1 MSEILQMSAA
11 EIVRQIKSKS
21 ITVIETVEAHIQ
33 RIEKVNPLINAVII
47 PLFEQARQQAKDA
60 DQHIAEN
67 GTEDLP
73 PLYGVPVTIKDCW
86 AVEGARF
93 TGGSTYHRDDIA
105 DSDAE
110 VVKRFKDAGAIIFGK
125 TNLPDMCWSGETI
138 NPIFGRTNN
147 PHNINYSAGGSS
159 GGEGSIIAAGG
170 SPLGIGSD
178 IAGSVRLPAAMNG
191 CVSLKP
197 TAGRVPSHDH
207 FPIASEKIRAWNT
220 AGPMARRIED
230 LALAMDILSETPMQD
245 HREIDLSGRKCL
257 VYLHSGGVFPPV
269 RKSVVE
275 SVSLAAGSLKKAGMD
290 MQRDDSLALDKLTIL
305 YLHLMSKHGN
315 QAFKEV
321 LGGGKSYD
329 LWEEMNFVRKGQ
341 GRISAS
347 VLWFATSIDYAAPAA
362 YIFGE
367 TSFKRLDDHKRQILD
382 KMGEGGV
389 ILCPLI
395 ITSPPKHGWGYWL
408 ITQIP
413 YTTPFNALGFP
424 AVVLPVGYNKKGL
437 PMAVQV
443 VARPGEDD
451 VALAV
456 AAELERLYGG
466 WKMAKL

>member
-11 EIVRQIKSKS
+11 EIARKIKAKS
-21 ITVIETVEAHIQ
+21 ISVTETVETHIQ
-33 RIEKVNPLINAVII
+33 RIKEVNPLINAVIT
-47 PLFEQARQQAKDA
+47 PMFEQARQQAKEADA
-60 DQHIAEN
+60 HITEH
-67 GTEDLP
+67 GTEELP
-73 PLYGVPVTIKDCW
+73 PLFGVPVTIKDCW
-86 AVEGARF
+86 AVEGVRF
-93 TGGSTYHRDDIA
+93 TGGSSYHRDDIA
-105 DSDAE
+105 ESDAE
-110 VVKRFKDAGAIIFGK
+110 VVRRFKEAGAIILGK

-138 NPIFGRTNN
+138 NPVFGRTNN

-159 GGEGSIIAAGG
+159 GGEGAIIAAGG

-178 IAGSVRLPAAMNG
+178 IAGSVRIPAAMNG

-207 FPIASEKIRAWNT
+207 FPIPSEKIRSWNN

-230 LALAMDILSETPMQD
+230 LALAMDVLSDTAMGD
-245 HREIDLSGRKCL
+245 YREIDLSGRKCL

-275 SVSLAAGSLKKAGMD
+275 TVSMAAGSLKKAGMD
-290 MQRDDSLALDKLTIL
+290 MQRDDSLALDELTIL

-315 QAFKEV
+315 RGFKEA

-329 LWEEMNFVRKGQ
+329 LWEELTLIRKGQ

-347 VLWFATSIDYAAPAA
+347 VLWFTTSIDVAAPAGH
-362 YIFGE
+362 IFGN
-367 TSFKRLDDHKRQILD
+367 TTFKRLEEHKQQILD
-382 KMGEGGV
+382 AMGEGGV
-389 ILCPLI
+389 ILCPLL
-395 ITSPPKHGWGYWL
+395 ITPPPKHGWGYWL

-413 YTTPFNALGFP
+413 YSTPFNALGFP
-424 AVVLPVGYNKKGL
+424 AAVIPSGYNKKGL

-443 VARPGEDD
+443 VARPGEDE

-456 AAELERLYGG
+456 VAELERLYGG
-466 WKMAKL
+466 WKMATL